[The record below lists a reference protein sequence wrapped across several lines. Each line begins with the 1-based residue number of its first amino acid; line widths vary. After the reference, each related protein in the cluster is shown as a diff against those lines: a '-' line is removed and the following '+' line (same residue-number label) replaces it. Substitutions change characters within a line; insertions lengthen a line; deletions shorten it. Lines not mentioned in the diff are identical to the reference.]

1 MTSGCRISQARR
13 WSMRPWLA
21 LAGVPVPS
29 MKKKQRRPS
38 RPPPEHLQESVSTLR
53 DAAKDLV
60 LDAARLWREQK
71 GSAWTE
77 RVLASA
83 YDVLAASEAVLGDV
97 LEGEPARH

>member
-1 MTSGCRISQARR
+1 MPHSSAPAQAGRT
-13 WSMRPWLA
+13 
-21 LAGVPVPS
+21 VPS
-29 MKKKQRRPS
+29 VLTGEHPMIKQQRRPS

-60 LDAARLWREQK
+60 LDAARLWRGQK

-77 RVLASA
+77 HVLAS
-83 YDVLAASEAVLGDV
+83 VLDILVRTEVVLGEV

>member
-1 MTSGCRISQARR
+1 
-13 WSMRPWLA
+13 
-21 LAGVPVPS
+21 

-38 RPPPEHLQESVSTLR
+38 SPPTTYLQESVFTLR

-71 GSAWTE
+71 GVSWTE

-83 YDVLAASEAVLGDV
+83 LAVLDGSEVVLGEV

>member
-1 MTSGCRISQARR
+1 MPHASAPAQAGRTVPFSPDRR
-13 WSMRPWLA
+13 ASHEARSSEGHPA
-21 LAGVPVPS
+21 
-29 MKKKQRRPS
+29 RHH
-38 RPPPEHLQESVSTLR
+38 EHLQESVSTLR

-83 YDVLAASEAVLGDV
+83 FDVLAASEAVLGEV

>member
-1 MTSGCRISQARR
+1 
-13 WSMRPWLA
+13 
-21 LAGVPVPS
+21 

-38 RPPPEHLQESVSTLR
+38 YPPAGHLQESVSTLR

-60 LDAARLWREQK
+60 LDAARLWREHK

-83 YDVLAASEAVLGDV
+83 FDVLAASEVVLGDV
-97 LEGEPARH
+97 LEGEPMARH

>member
-1 MTSGCRISQARR
+1 
-13 WSMRPWLA
+13 
-21 LAGVPVPS
+21 

-38 RPPPEHLQESVSTLR
+38 RLSTTYLQESVFALR
-53 DAAKDLV
+53 DTAKDLV

-71 GSAWTE
+71 GVSWAE

-83 YDVLAASEAVLGDV
+83 LAVLDGSEVVLGEV